1 LIQEKAVKG
10 RDKELLDAAL
20 AREKALEDLEEQER
34 LARRQEIIELQKHYG
49 KAKDDKAAYE
59 KQVDEFVAAEADRQ
73 EKMK

>member
-1 LIQEKAVKG
+1 MIQEKAVKG